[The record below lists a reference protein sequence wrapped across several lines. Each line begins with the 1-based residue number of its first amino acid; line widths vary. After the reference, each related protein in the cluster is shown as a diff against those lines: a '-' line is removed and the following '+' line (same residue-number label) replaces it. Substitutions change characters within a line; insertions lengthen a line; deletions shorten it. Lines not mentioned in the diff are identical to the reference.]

1 LDVAVCGQRSQSLL
15 IGKFGEVL
23 MATATS
29 SPAQTNWRD
38 EWFEFE
44 DATYLNVAG
53 NAPMPKASLKAAQ
66 AAIEW
71 KKFPQHVPDE
81 AYFDVPNRI
90 RASIAQLIGARAEE
104 IALTTGAST
113 GMASV
118 AYGLTWKPGDEVIT
132 AQGEFPLQYTTW
144 RPMEKREGLA
154 LKIVAPRDRFI
165 SADDLIAALSPKTR
179 LVSVS
184 LVRFD
189 DGSMIDAARL
199 SAACHAQGTLVL
211 LDASQCCG
219 GTPMDVTQL
228 GVDFMVCA
236 GYKWLLSPY
245 GTGFFWARS
254 EHTANMKPGPFYWT
268 AAEGASHFGSLVMTD
283 PKLAAGA
290 RRWDSAETASYF
302 NLSAMVVSLE
312 LVLRMKP
319 ETVQAHNRGLLE
331 LMFERLPK
339 DRCVPASPLDAAR
352 RGPYACFAARTPE
365 KTAALYE
372 KLRANNVFVSLREG
386 NLRISPHLFNSER
399 DIDKLI
405 AVVTA

>member
-1 LDVAVCGQRSQSLL
+1 
-15 IGKFGEVL
+15 

-29 SPAQTNWRD
+29 SPAHTNWRD

-71 KKFPQHVPDE
+71 KKFPQRVPDE

-118 AYGLTWKPGDEVIT
+118 AYGLSWKPGDEVVT

-144 RPMEKREGLA
+144 RPMEKREGIA

-189 DGSMIDAARL
+189 DGSMIDAPKLA
-199 SAACHAQGTLVL
+199 AACHAQGVLLL

-219 GTPMDVTQL
+219 ATPMNVTEL
-228 GVDFMVCA
+228 GVDFIVCA

-254 EHTANMKPGPFYWT
+254 EHMANMRPGPFYWT
-268 AAEGASHFGSLVMTD
+268 AAEGASHFASMVMPN
-283 PKLAAGA
+283 PKMAAGA

-312 LVLRMKP
+312 LVLRIKP
-319 ETVQAHNRGLLE
+319 ETVEAHNRGLME

-386 NLRISPHLFNSER
+386 NLRISPHLFNTGR

>member
-1 LDVAVCGQRSQSLL
+1 
-15 IGKFGEVL
+15 
-23 MATATS
+23 MATATT
-29 SPAQTNWRD
+29 SPVETNWRE
-38 EWFEFE
+38 EWYEFE
-44 DATYLNVAG
+44 NVTYLNLAG
-53 NAPMPKASLKAAQ
+53 NGPMPKVSLKAAQ

-71 KKFPQHVPDE
+71 KKFPQRVPDE
-81 AYFDVPNRI
+81 AYFDVPNKI
-90 RASIAQLIGARAEE
+90 RASIAQLIGANPEE

-113 GMASV
+113 GMAAV
-118 AYGLTWKPGDEVIT
+118 AYGLAWKPGDEIIT
-132 AQGEFPLQYTTW
+132 AKGEFPLQYTTW
-144 RPMEKREGLA
+144 KPMEQREGLKV
-154 LKIVAPRDRFI
+154 KIVAPSNRYI
-165 SADDLIAALSPKTR
+165 TAEDLIAALSPKTR

-189 DGSMIDAARL
+189 DGSMVDAARL
-199 SAACHAQGTLVL
+199 AEACHAQGTMLL

-219 GTPMDVTQL
+219 GMPMDVNGL
-228 GVDFMVCA
+228 GADFVVCA

-245 GTGFFWARS
+245 GTGFFWAKS
-254 EHTANMKPGPFYWT
+254 EHTANMRPGPFYWT
-268 AAEGASHFGSLVMTD
+268 AAEGANHFGSMVMPN
-283 PKLAAGA
+283 PKMAAGA

-302 NLSAMVVSLE
+302 NLSAMAVSVE
-312 LVLRMKP
+312 MVLRMKP
-319 ETVQAHNRGLLE
+319 EVVEAHNRGLME

-365 KTAALYE
+365 KTAALYQ

-386 NLRISPHLFNSER
+386 NLRVSPHLFNTER

>member
-1 LDVAVCGQRSQSLL
+1 
-15 IGKFGEVL
+15 

-66 AAIEW
+66 GAIEW
-71 KKFPQHVPDE
+71 KKFPQRVPDE

-118 AYGLTWKPGDEVIT
+118 AYGLSWKPGDEVIT

-144 RPMEKREGLA
+144 RPMEKREGIA
-154 LKIVAPRDRFI
+154 LKIVASSDRFI

-189 DGSMIDAARL
+189 DGSMIDAPRL
-199 SAACHAQGTLVL
+199 AAACHAQGTLLL

-219 GTPMDVTQL
+219 ATPMDVTKL
-228 GVDFMVCA
+228 GADFIVCA

-254 EHTANMKPGPFYWT
+254 EHMANMRPGPFYWA
-268 AAEGASHFGSLVMTD
+268 AAEGASHFGSLVMTN
-283 PKLAAGA
+283 PKVAAGA

-302 NLSAMVVSLE
+302 NLSAMAVSLE

-319 ETVQAHNRGLLE
+319 ETVESHNRGLME

-339 DRCVPASPLDAAR
+339 DRCVAASPLDPAR

-386 NLRISPHLFNSER
+386 NLRISPHLFNTER

>member
-1 LDVAVCGQRSQSLL
+1 
-15 IGKFGEVL
+15 

-29 SPAQTNWRD
+29 SPTQTNWRD

-66 AAIEW
+66 GAIEW
-71 KKFPQHVPDE
+71 KKFPQRVPDE

-144 RPMEKREGLA
+144 RPMEKREGIT
-154 LKIVAPRDRFI
+154 LKIVPPRERFI
-165 SADDLIAALSPKTR
+165 SADDLIGALSPKTR

-184 LVRFD
+184 MVRFD
-189 DGSMIDAARL
+189 DGSMIEAARL
-199 SAACHAQGTLVL
+199 AAACHAQGTLLL

-219 GTPMDVTQL
+219 ATPMNVTEL
-228 GVDFMVCA
+228 GADFIVCA

-245 GTGFFWARS
+245 GTGFFWAKS
-254 EHTANMKPGPFYWT
+254 EHIANMRPGPFYWT
-268 AAEGASHFGSLVMTD
+268 AAEGASHFASMVMPN
-283 PKLAAGA
+283 PKMAAGA

-312 LVLRMKP
+312 LVLRIKP
-319 ETVQAHNRGLLE
+319 ETVEAHNRGLIE

-339 DRCVPASPLDAAR
+339 DRCVPASPLDPAR
-352 RGPYACFAARTPE
+352 RGPYACFAARTAE

-372 KLRANNVFVSLREG
+372 KLRANNVFVSLREE
-386 NLRISPHLFNSER
+386 NLRISPHLFNTER

>member
-1 LDVAVCGQRSQSLL
+1 
-15 IGKFGEVL
+15 

-29 SPAQTNWRD
+29 HTNWRD

-66 AAIEW
+66 GAIEW
-71 KKFPQHVPDE
+71 KKFPQRVPDE
-81 AYFDVPNRI
+81 SYFNVPNRI

-118 AYGLTWKPGDEVIT
+118 AYGLSWKPGDEVIT

-144 RPMEKREGLA
+144 RPMEKREGIT
-154 LKIVAPRDRFI
+154 LKIVAPSDRFI
-165 SADDLIAALSPKTR
+165 SADDLIAALSPKSR

-184 LVRFD
+184 MVRFD

-199 SAACHAQGTLVL
+199 AAACHAQGALLL

-219 GTPMDVTQL
+219 ATPMNVTEL
-228 GVDFMVCA
+228 GVDFIVCA

-245 GTGFFWARS
+245 GTGFFWAES
-254 EHTANMKPGPFYWT
+254 EHIADMRPGPYYWT
-268 AAEGASHFGSLVMTD
+268 AAEGASHFASMVMPN
-283 PKLAAGA
+283 PKMAAGA

-302 NLSAMVVSLE
+302 NLSAMVISLE
-312 LVLRMKP
+312 LVLRIKP
-319 ETVQAHNRGLLE
+319 ETVAAHNRALME

-339 DRCVPASPLDAAR
+339 DRCVPASPLDPAR
-352 RGPYACFAARTPE
+352 RGPYACFAARTAE